1 MRILMVCPEL
11 PRADSPGSM
20 APCARQIESL
30 RELGHT
36 IDVIDM
42 QGIPKLKYLQVIPRL
57 RRLAKQADVI
67 HAHFGYC
74 GWLAR
79 LAPLWSGVRAPL
91 VISFMGDDLLGTPYN
106 PEGDLEWFSKVMVW
120 ANKRLAAKTRQ
131 VIVKSQQMAQVLAPT
146 AVHVIPNGVDTD
158 VFRPLDRSDTRRQ
171 LNLPAES
178 PLVLFPGDP
187 NNPRKGHALATA
199 AVQAA
204 SRSLGR
210 PIELLPLWGVDH
222 PRVPLYMNACNAML
236 MTSLIEGSPNV
247 VKEAMAC
254 NIPVI
259 GVPVGD
265 VHQLLDG
272 VAGCERCPRDAQ
284 ALGAAIVRALNA
296 RHLSARDAIVDRGL
310 ELRCIARRITG
321 VYENALAV
329 NDVSRS
335 PIVQDLKSPTGRL
348 PASRRAAN
356 SGGED

>member
-30 RELGHT
+30 RALGHS
-36 IDVIDM
+36 IDVVDM

-79 LAPLWSGVRAPL
+79 LAPLWSGATAPL

-106 PEGDLEWFSKVMVW
+106 ADGDLEWFSKVMVR
-120 ANKRLAAKTRQ
+120 ANKRLAAAVPQ
-131 VIVKSQQMAQVLAPT
+131 VIVKSQEMARVLAPT
-146 AVHVIPNGVDTD
+146 AVSVIPNGVDTE
-158 VFRPLDRSDTRRQ
+158 VFRPLDRADARRQ
-171 LNLPAES
+171 LNLPSEG
-178 PLVLFPGDP
+178 PIVLFPGDP
-187 NNPRKGHALATA
+187 DNPRKGHALATA

-204 SRSLGR
+204 SGLLNE

-222 PRVPLYMNACNAML
+222 TQVVLYMNACNVML

-272 VAGCERCPRDAQ
+272 VQGCQRCPRDAD
-284 ALGAAIVRALNA
+284 AIGAAIVRALA
-296 RHLSARDAIVDRGL
+296 TRQVSARDAIVNRGL
-310 ELRCIARRITG
+310 ELTSIARRITG
-321 VYENALAV
+321 VYENALA
-329 NDVSRS
+329 SSERRHS
-335 PIVQDLKSPTGRL
+335 EIVRK
-348 PASRRAAN
+348 
-356 SGGED
+356 